1 MRNVV
6 SLLIFITIFF
16 GYSTTIAQT
25 KVVKYIEGTEYLKSN
40 LYFKNS
46 NRIVKTEYLKI
57 IEGQIIYKKPYS
69 QQEDTV
75 SLTEVKMIRSHS
87 GTHAL
92 EYGLYGGVI
101 MALSALL
108 GVADANADLESS
120 GYQPV
125 DGSPIVLV
133 FTAVGAGTGAL
144 LGSLSDKWEV
154 IYYAE

>member
-1 MRNVV
+1 MR
-6 SLLIFITIFF
+6 IFINLILFICLIL
-16 GYSTTIAQT
+16 GNSSTFAQT
-25 KVVKYIEGTEYLKSN
+25 RVVKYSEGIEYSESN
-40 LYFKNS
+40 LYFKDS

-57 IEGQIIYKKPYS
+57 VAGQIIYKKPFS

-75 SLTEVKMIRSHS
+75 PLTDIKMIRSHS

-120 GYQPV
+120 GYERV
-125 DGSPIVLV
+125 DGSPIVLL